1 MAKLET
7 KFTNNGQNPSLFV
20 GIIESYPKKAYL
32 YIVSFE
38 RATYI
43 FLTIKWTIDENNT
56 THA

>member
-43 FLTIKWTIDENNT
+43 FLTIKWTID
-56 THA
+56 